1 MGLFRRREP
10 LHVRLAREGGL
21 IADAPPDPRPAW
33 QETGIHGLHRPREWD
48 ATVTADAPDLTAD
61 AVRFVALPDGTLL
74 VEDDPSADDGTFEPG
89 ADESLEPLAA
99 AVERTL
105 QPPYRARAAR
115 QRDTLW
121 VVQARRIEVI
131 EIPDGPE
138 GDAIELTRT
147 ADGTTLV
154 VDDAR
159 IFGSVPVLEQ
169 RGEREG
175 AEYVVRAG
183 RLDGDLWELQA
194 GAL

>member
-1 MGLFRRREP
+1 
-10 LHVRLAREGGL
+10 
-21 IADAPPDPRPAW
+21 
-33 QETGIHGLHRPREWD
+33 
-48 ATVTADAPDLTAD
+48 
-61 AVRFVALPDGTLL
+61 
-74 VEDDPSADDGTFEPG
+74 
-89 ADESLEPLAA
+89 
-99 AVERTL
+99 VERTL